1 MEIKSTRAG
10 TSPRL
15 IFIST
20 DTTLCIDKHFEK
32 NFIEKGIYFQQH
44 IVRSSGQ
51 ISWVRPRP
59 TWRRFQETNQGSH
72 QIQQP
77 GRSRG
82 RGTPSN
88 LEKQLWHVCYLSLDR
103 CVWGGHPYTHKTDFI
118 PIGGIFCQWQ
128 HLLILARYQHNES
141 LDGKESPV
149 CIPWSNMASNI
160 QICWKLLLGFQLAG
174 GYWRMNETTW
184 KVKVHIIIIN
194 GQNLPTN
201 DTRVQT

>member
-1 MEIKSTRAG
+1 M
-10 TSPRL
+10 
-15 IFIST
+15 
-20 DTTLCIDKHFEK
+20 D
-32 NFIEKGIYFQQH
+32 IYFQQH

-82 RGTPSN
+82 RGTPSK
-88 LEKQLWHVCYLSLDR
+88 LKKQLWHVCYLSLDR

-128 HLLILARYQHNES
+128 HLLILARSQHNES
-141 LDGKESPV
+141 PEKNHLFV
-149 CIPWSNMASNI
+149 F
-160 QICWKLLLGFQLAG
+160 LGV
-174 GYWRMNETTW
+174 TW
-184 KVKVHIIIIN
+184 
-194 GQNLPTN
+194 L
-201 DTRVQT
+201 QTSRYVENCSWVFSVLEVIEEWMKRPEK